1 MRKSVVEKLEDRFED
16 AVNDGVRALKSTE
29 KRVAARAED
38 ALGRVVEMS
47 HEVGDQ
53 ARAVGE
59 RAVKTV
65 RQRPLVSAGVL
76 AIVATAIG
84 FLVGRVSRRK

>member
-1 MRKSVVEKLEDRFED
+1 MRKSAVEKLEDRFED

-29 KRVAARAED
+29 RRVAARTED

-47 HEVGDQ
+47 HEAGEQ

-59 RAVKTV
+59 RAVKAV

-76 AIVATAIG
+76 AIVATAVG
-84 FLVGRVSRRK
+84 FLLGRGSRRK